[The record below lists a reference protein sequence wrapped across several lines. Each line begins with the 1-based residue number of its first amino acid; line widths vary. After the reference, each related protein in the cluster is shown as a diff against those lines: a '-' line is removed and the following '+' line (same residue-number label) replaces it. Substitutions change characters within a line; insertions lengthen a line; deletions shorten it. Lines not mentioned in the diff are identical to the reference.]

1 MFDSSLEEIMLEISR
16 REKQAGIVPDPDIDT
31 YMKVN
36 KSFPAMSFFPPV
48 NVLCYSSIVIS
59 QRTKRKPRK
68 TDYIT
73 KILGLYIC
81 TDSLVGDAL
90 RRGIYGVKK
99 KVNNGVPE
107 RKSIADF
114 LRKVKCFAPPFSLP
128 LILDFS
134 TSPHDRLFSCRISLK
149 GYIEHILC
157 RDSAIVAAEFIMF
170 FAVHVAS
177 LSMFLFMGSLSITP
191 IAIASACVVLLL
203 LMQHR
208 NHDLKMWGFWVSPMT
223 YGQIGLSVNDF
234 LAPRWQNVLSKNMTT
249 GREILSIWGQNFEGF
264 IFWVSLGALIGFTL
278 VFKLHQYL
286 MALPCEPL
294 TNTFQDVQYYINTPS
309 AMRKHGCAQKKLQI
323 LSDITGAVRPGVL
336 TALMGVSGAGKT
348 TLLDVLAGRKTSGY
362 IKGEIKINYYPK
374 VQETFA
380 RISGYC
386 EQNDVH
392 SPQITIEESLLFLY
406 GCVWLLRLTRKLKL
420 VSGLSVEQ
428 RKWLTIAMELVANP
442 SIIFMDEPTT
452 VDSFEIWW
460 AHNLLGPLGKHS
472 SKVIE
477 YFEGIP
483 GLSKIR
489 DNYNPAT
496 WMLEV
501 TSATAEVALGVD
513 FAKMHRKSALYD
525 ILEQQCNGK
534 TLEYSP
540 SWFKRSAVSI
550 ILHAKWL
557 ETIQILPVEAKLS
570 YWRSP
575 SYNLT
580 RLLHTFVAS
589 LIFGVVYCNQGQE
602 LNNQQN
608 IFNILGSMCGTV
620 IFFGASN
627 CLSVSPYV
635 TTERTVSNRE
645 RFAGMYSP
653 WTYALA
659 QHIPRWWVWFYY
671 LMPTSWTINGMLTSQ
686 YGDTDENSCIQQV
699 KKVAAFLKDYFGFHH
714 DHLAL
719 SAVALAI
726 YPIAFALLFAYFVRR
741 LNFQHR

>member
-1 MFDSSLEEIMLEISR
+1 
-16 REKQAGIVPDPDIDT
+16 
-31 YMKVN
+31 
-36 KSFPAMSFFPPV
+36 MS
-48 NVLCYSSIVIS
+48 N
-59 QRTKRKPRK
+59 
-68 TDYIT
+68 
-73 KILGLYIC
+73 
-81 TDSLVGDAL
+81 
-90 RRGIYGVKK
+90 
-99 KVNNGVPE
+99 
-107 RKSIADF
+107 F
-114 LRKVKCFAPPFSLP
+114 LA
-128 LILDFS
+128 
-134 TSPHDRLFSCRISLK
+134 LFSCQ
-149 GYIEHILC
+149 
-157 RDSAIVAAEFIMF
+157 
-170 FAVHVAS
+170 
-177 LSMFLFMGSLSITP
+177 SMG
-191 IAIASACVVLLL
+191 
-203 LMQHR
+203 
-208 NHDLKMWGFWVSPMT
+208 K
-223 YGQIGLSVNDF
+223 
-234 LAPRWQNVLSKNMTT
+234 
-249 GREILSIWGQNFEGF
+249 
-264 IFWVSLGALIGFTL
+264 
-278 VFKLHQYL
+278 
-286 MALPCEPL
+286 MALPFEPL
-294 TNTFQDVQYYINTPS
+294 THTFQDVQHYINTPS
-309 AMRKHGCAQKKLQI
+309 AMRKHGCARKKLQL

-362 IKGEIKINYYPK
+362 IKGEIKINCYPK

-392 SPQITIEESLLFLY
+392 SPQITIEESLLFLC

-428 RKWLTIAMELVANP
+428 RKRLTIAMELDANP

-452 VDSFEIWW
+452 GLDARSAAILMQAVKNVANTGRTITCTIHQVLTYWKLDSFEIWW
-460 AHNLLGPLGKHS
+460 AHNLLGPLGQHS

-483 GLSKIR
+483 GSSKIR
-489 DNYNPAT
+489 DNYNLAT

-501 TSATAEVALGVD
+501 TSATAE
-513 FAKMHRKSALYD
+513 
-525 ILEQQCNGK
+525 EQQCNGK

-627 CLSVSPYV
+627 CLSVLPYV

-686 YGDTDENSCIQQV
+686 YGDTDENSCIRQV

-726 YPIAFALLFAYFVRR
+726 YPIAFAFLFAYQAVE
-741 LNFQHR
+741 LSA